1 MRLFN
6 AQVRDQTETV
16 SVEGQAVRAKRSV
29 SDSDQALKA
38 QITDQALK
46 ASVSDQISSVQ
57 SSSIRPESESKTS
70 RSVQFKTSVSVS
82 SNSSPNSSQCTLAV
96 SRSSIQIENSLREKI
111 YSLLKNEILYKDI
124 IEEIEST
131 GMNELVRGQ
140 EKYRKQKNLLM
151 IHVTGQPEDVQY
163 WRVVVPDD
171 LDVKSLLVS
180 ELHSVP
186 YAAHPGVQRTIGKVR
201 RYFWWKGMAG
211 DIREYV
217 ESCPTCQLEKTDH
230 TLKKGNLQS
239 LAIPE
244 AKWQEVSVDF
254 VTDLP
259 TASEGEDSIM
269 TVVDRATKMV
279 HLIPCK
285 KTTTAGEAARLYW
298 QHVVRLHGVPR
309 AIHTD
314 RGAQFV
320 GRWWR
325 EIWTLLGTKLRYGT
339 AYHPQSQGQVERMN
353 AVVSQTL
360 RCLMTD
366 VTDLTRWKDFLPTV
380 EMVINSLP
388 NRSTGY
394 SPFFLM
400 YGYHPV
406 LPVELL
412 KGDESTNVETVSKF
426 VERTQ
431 EVWRSARAQMEKAVV
446 AQKKYYDQKHRDI
459 QFAVG
464 DTVLLSTQNLR
475 LKGIPHK
482 LQRKFCGP
490 YKILERI
497 GAQAYRLKLPD
508 TWRIHPVFHVSLL
521 KQWRPSTVQQVPGEV
536 ELEDADRPQYFDVE
550 KILRWRWSSKTQR
563 RQREFLVLW
572 QGYPMEDAEWIPASY
587 FSNQDALQ
595 EDIQANRIPKEQ

>member
-1 MRLFN
+1 
-6 AQVRDQTETV
+6 
-16 SVEGQAVRAKRSV
+16 
-29 SDSDQALKA
+29 
-38 QITDQALK
+38 
-46 ASVSDQISSVQ
+46 
-57 SSSIRPESESKTS
+57 
-70 RSVQFKTSVSVS
+70 
-82 SNSSPNSSQCTLAV
+82 
-96 SRSSIQIENSLREKI
+96 
-111 YSLLKNEILYKDI
+111 
-124 IEEIEST
+124 
-131 GMNELVRGQ
+131 
-140 EKYRKQKNLLM
+140 
-151 IHVTGQPEDVQY
+151 
-163 WRVVVPDD
+163 
-171 LDVKSLLVS
+171 
-180 ELHSVP
+180 
-186 YAAHPGVQRTIGKVR
+186 
-201 RYFWWKGMAG
+201 
-211 DIREYV
+211 
-217 ESCPTCQLEKTDH
+217 
-230 TLKKGNLQS
+230 
-239 LAIPE
+239 
-244 AKWQEVSVDF
+244 
-254 VTDLP
+254 
-259 TASEGEDSIM
+259 M

-279 HLIPCK
+279 HLIPYR

-298 QHVVRLHGVPR
+298 QHVVRLHRVPQ

-360 RCLMTD
+360 RCLMSD
-366 VTDLTRWKDFLPTV
+366 VSDLTKWTEYLPTV

-426 VERTQ
+426 LTRTQ
-431 EVWRSARAQMEKAVV
+431 EVWQSARAQMEKALV
-446 AQKKYYDQKHRDI
+446 AQKKYYDQKHRDV

-490 YKILERI
+490 YKILEKI

-521 KQWRPSTVQQVPGEV
+521 KQWRPSTLQSVPGEV
-536 ELEDADRPQYFDVE
+536 ELEDPDRPQYFDVE
-550 KILRWRWSSKTQR
+550 KILRWRWTSKTRR

-572 QGYPMEDAEWIPASY
+572 QGYPVEDAEWIPASY
-587 FSNQDALQ
+587 FSDQDALQ
-595 EDIQANRIPKEQ
+595 ADISANRIPEEQYP